1 MVCSSHYQY
10 DIVWQS
16 LLSKIFLSGQLS
28 EHRLLLLAPVASKF
42 SWLLPQK
49 PPKRRQTSK
58 APNPIRK
65 EPPRKAISFGVC
77 TIGMRAEPMRISPG
91 NLKQIWSSN
100 MSVDCSFA
108 VNCPSIYVNSW
119 NKRNSLRHHNSR
131 VSTELALVLVG
142 KGVGRAAF
150 WRFSEE
156 LWQLRPTIHR
166 QFVNIPQMGDVARR
180 LQSEGGITRSPF

>member
-1 MVCSSHYQY
+1 MT
-10 DIVWQS
+10 WQS
-16 LLSKIFLSGQLS
+16 LLSKILLFGQLS
-28 EHRLLLLAPVASKF
+28 YRRLLLLAPVARKF

-77 TIGMRAEPMRISPG
+77 TIGMSAEPTQISSR

-108 VNCPSIYVNSW
+108 VNCPSIYVSSW
-119 NKRNSLRHHNSR
+119 NKRNSLRFWFGRSIQLNAFSGKIIVRSR
-131 VSTELALVLVG
+131 DL
-142 KGVGRAAF
+142 
-150 WRFSEE
+150 
-156 LWQLRPTIHR
+156 IH
-166 QFVNIPQMGDVARR
+166 V
-180 LQSEGGITRSPF
+180 RSMLMHLCSIKTAVF